1 VLVGCTLLAASS
13 LAVSVA
19 RAQDRDEAW
28 VISQI
33 VAGKFDEL
41 RSLEAL
47 SAQGVPFAMYWWGA
61 MLERCIFE
69 RCDKGGA
76 RELILRAAVAG
87 RGRAKAHVLGGAE
100 TREEFDEIVAK
111 IGIPAGGRERVVYV
125 GRNLLF
131 IQVPRELSGAPRA
144 SDAKL
149 RADLLAMAKS
159 ELQIGMRAIVAQLQG
174 PTSTDL
180 DVLAETGNDVFSE
193 PLMQRA
199 LIRRISD
206 REIIERARAGQL
218 AMEAAYCDSLMIR
231 TGRLTMER
239 GELDV
244 CQRAAQAGFPGAVR
258 GLLTHHHGTR
268 NMPAA
273 DYFVGLCDAVLG
285 LRCAN
290 AISEYY
296 GDRSKESAELKAKW
310 VFWDLAAANAMTG
323 VYAFGGVSEEEL
335 RGKTPELR
343 RELFRLIVRTDLIA
357 EACATRRLDP
367 ATGAVEANPQ
377 CPWRRS
383 IAIPAEFLSSAK

>member
-1 VLVGCTLLAASS
+1 MWWWCSIQLRRVLVGCTLLAASS

-19 RAQDRDEAW
+19 RAPDRDEAW

-61 MLERCIFE
+61 MLERCTFE

-87 RGRAKAHVLGGAE
+87 SGRAKAHVLGGAE

-131 IQVPRELSGAPRA
+131 IQVPRELGGAPRA

-206 REIIERARAGQL
+206 LEIIERARAIG
-218 AMEAAYCDSLMIR
+218 
-231 TGRLTMER
+231 
-239 GELDV
+239 
-244 CQRAAQAGFPGAVR
+244 
-258 GLLTHHHGTR
+258 HG
-268 NMPAA
+268 
-273 DYFVGLCDAVLG
+273 
-285 LRCAN
+285 
-290 AISEYY
+290 
-296 GDRSKESAELKAKW
+296 
-310 VFWDLAAANAMTG
+310 
-323 VYAFGGVSEEEL
+323 GGVLWQSH
-335 RGKTPELR
+335 
-343 RELFRLIVRTDLIA
+343 
-357 EACATRRLDP
+357 DP
-367 ATGAVEANPQ
+367 HGPADDGA
-377 CPWRRS
+377 
-383 IAIPAEFLSSAK
+383 